1 METRKLIYGNLG
13 EEGVRSR
20 AENAKPR
27 KEKQAQN
34 DVNKQEE
41 ELMNE

>member
-20 AENAKPR
+20 AENAKPVKR
-27 KEKQAQN
+27 SR
-34 DVNKQEE
+34 
-41 ELMNE
+41 LRMM